1 MPGRG
6 TPRDSRPMPEK
17 EFAVKLKNRI
27 IYYED
32 ELNDEFSKAKIKA
45 RPIDGSYKY
54 VRSRVLSFILY
65 RIVAT
70 PLAFLYTKLVFG
82 QKTVGKEKWDA
93 VGQKGVFLYGNHTQ
107 ASADPLIPNLIRFPG
122 KVYSICHPANVSMP
136 LFGRLMPYVGAI
148 PLPDGMAAY
157 RNYMACISRRISEG
171 AVVNIYP
178 EAHIWPYYTRIRSFP
193 DASFTYP
200 AQMNA
205 PVYCFTNTYQAR
217 KHRKKPRIVSY
228 LDGPFYP
235 DMSLPVRA
243 RAAALRDEVYRTM
256 RDRSLLSDTEYIQY
270 IKKDAPHD

>member
-1 MPGRG
+1 M
-6 TPRDSRPMPEK
+6 
-17 EFAVKLKNRI
+17 KLKNRI

-32 ELNDEFSKAKIKA
+32 ERNDEFSKAKIKA

-54 VRSRVLSFILY
+54 VRSRFWSFILY

-82 QKTVGKEKWDA
+82 QKTVGKEKWDPCRST
-93 VGQKGVFLYGNHTQ
+93 GVFMYGNHTQ

-122 KVYSICHPANVSMP
+122 KVYSICHPDNVSIP
-136 LFGRLMPYVGAI
+136 VFGRLMPYVGAI

-157 RNYMACISRRISEG
+157 RNFIACINRRIDEKA
-171 AVVNIYP
+171 AVTIYP
-178 EAHIWPYYTRIRSFP
+178 EAHIWPYYTKIRPFP
-193 DASFTYP
+193 ETSFTYP

-217 KHRKKPRIVSY
+217 KHRKRPRIVTY

-235 DMSLPVRA
+235 DMSLPVRQ
-243 RAAALRDEVYRTM
+243 RASALREAVYRTM

-270 IKKDAPHD
+270 IKKESDHG